1 MVYKQIRI
9 LASTKGAP
17 FNRSTCKCE
26 PAYLIMG
33 TIVFKRALV
42 RLVKRSVVRVDVV
55 DVVGVVGAMVV
66 NFTAPDN
73 LAAFNTVND
82 LNRGA

>member
-9 LASTKGAP
+9 LESTKGAP

-55 DVVGVVGAMVV
+55 GAMVV
-66 NFTAPDN
+66 HFTAPDN